1 MCLMKTMRLTLS
13 LAALTTSYTLAA
25 MAAQPEAAE
34 LTFDSRWT
42 QPSATNGLPA
52 WVRGVDQQGGF
63 FADQPGRWQVGAEE
77 AKGVGRLVIVL
88 DREVMREDLA
98 LSLLYDEDTN
108 ADVAVQLLDAVNRVV
123 VLDVFGNL
131 MAVGR
136 EARTDTFILP
146 LRKYPTATKIV
157 IRRISGGVR
166 VFGAVLFP
174 VVTQAEADIQ
184 TLDQLAKL
192 LGDPLSPENA
202 LVKSIQQVAKDS
214 HVTQQ
219 WLPSPIQGQTVG
231 TDSAGRVSAPGASGP
246 LDWYIQPFPVNSDW
260 PGPKG
265 EPAKWIDGEL
275 LLTGQPVRSRR
286 SFSAPVTVSWETVL
300 EKRYTHDGALNVM
313 FEPEGLPLDRQGE
326 QVVAFS
332 MGYGHNGT
340 DDGTAHLAVWQQM
353 ALRENFHPIGKKLWG
368 EEQITFVAG
377 ELYRVTLEIE
387 ADGMRATVNGR
398 EYQMSGVNLPYR
410 RFHIA
415 IEGWQP
421 TNRWHLHNFAVR

>member
-1 MCLMKTMRLTLS
+1 MKTMMIIAGMVGLS
-13 LAALTTSYTLAA
+13 SAVCGV
-25 MAAQPEAAE
+25 QPEVAE
-34 LTFDSRWT
+34 LTFDRRWT

-52 WVRGVDQQGGF
+52 WVRGVEQRGGV
-63 FADQPGRWQVGAEE
+63 FADRPGRWEVGSELAT
-77 AKGVGRLVIVL
+77 GVGRLSILL
-88 DREVMREDLA
+88 DREMMREDLA
-98 LSLLYDEDTN
+98 LSLLYEQDTN
-108 ADVAVQLLDAVNRVV
+108 ADVAVQLFDAEGRVV

-131 MAVGR
+131 MAVGS
-136 EARTDTFILP
+136 EARTDTFIVP
-146 LRKYPTATKIV
+146 LRKYPTAAKIA

-174 VVTQAEADIQ
+174 VVTQAEADVQ

-192 LGDPLSPENA
+192 LGDPLSPENS
-202 LVKSIQQVAKDS
+202 LVKGIDRIAKDS
-214 HVTQQ
+214 NVTQQ
-219 WLPSPIQGQTVG
+219 WLPPPRQGQTVG
-231 TDSAGRVSAPGASGP
+231 TSTAERVAAPGMWGP

-265 EPAKWIDGEL
+265 EPATWEDGEL

-286 SFSAPVTVSWETVL
+286 SYSAPVTVSWETVL
-300 EKRYTHDGALNVM
+300 EKRYTHDGALTIM
-313 FEPEGLPLDRQGE
+313 FEPEGLPLDQQGE

-332 MGYGHNGT
+332 MGYGHGGM
-340 DDGTAHLAVWQQM
+340 DDGTAHLGVWQQM

-368 EEQITFVAG
+368 EEPFSFVAG
-377 ELYRVTLEIE
+377 QPYRVTLEIKV
-387 ADGMRATVNGR
+387 DGMRASVNGR

-421 TNRWHLHNFAVR
+421 TNRWHVRNFVVR